1 MAKCYE
7 ILNQFDKSINY
18 YIKLLES
25 SNKDDIPYLHMKL
38 SNLYNKIGDLDKV
51 FLLYILGKLL

>member
-51 FLLYILGKLL
+51 FLLCILGKLL

>member
-51 FLLYILGKLL
+51 FLLCIIGKLL